1 MGKFYYILTSII
13 TQKEQCYAAIFLL
26 FFPKIFSGKIDQ
38 QILTID
44 CDTDTIL
51 FIWQSDFNFLFIN
64 ILSASTIREILGLQ
78 IYKHMLITKLATP
91 G

>member
-13 TQKEQCYAAIFLL
+13 TQKEERYAAIFLL

-44 CDTDTIL
+44 YDTDTIL
-51 FIWQSDFNFLFIN
+51 FIWQSHFNFLFIN
-64 ILSASTIREILGLQ
+64 ILSASTIRENLGLQ
-78 IYKHMLITKLATP
+78 IYKHMLFTKLATP